1 MHSWNWDPLIKKT
14 KNGEKNYHWCLLLWH
29 ELPDGQ
35 LTAWCYKIGQ
45 PSIHSLSGCQ
55 RVSSF
60 LKQDDKNQ
68 VMSPPGAPQLVLQSC
83 SSKAC
88 KETVVLQHNRDLH
101 PRSPSEHG
109 KQKLREYIPSFP
121 IRIRLHA
128 NSTGRCHNTF
138 LLLFWTVP
146 LTSVIGH
153 S

>member
-1 MHSWNWDPLIKKT
+1 MHSWNWEPLIKKLRM
-14 KNGEKNYHWCLLLWH
+14 GEKIST
-29 ELPDGQ
+29 GV
-35 LTAWCYKIGQ
+35 CYFGVARWPTNSMVLQNKGQ

-68 VMSPPGAPQLVLQSC
+68 VMSPPGAPQLVLQGC

-109 KQKLREYIPSFP
+109 KQKLREYILRFP

-128 NSTGRCHNTF
+128 NSTGKCHNIF

-146 LTSVIGH
+146 LMSIIGH